1 MDTGFSLLRCSWCDR
16 VHLRSRIGFARHK
29 PCERHYGYLLMTD
42 LGIAERLGGGP
53 WQDVGTTLFMLL
65 EPTQQGY
72 CIRL

>member
-1 MDTGFSLLRCSWCDR
+1 
-16 VHLRSRIGFARHK
+16 
-29 PCERHYGYLLMTD
+29 MTD